1 MLERGRLFAGP
12 GRRRRRRRGD
22 PGPGDGVAGPSRRD
36 HVRVALAGNPNC
48 GKTSLFNALTGA
60 RQHVANYPGVTVE
73 QRTGIAD
80 LGLGR
85 AEIVDLPGTY
95 SLSSFSP
102 EERIAEAELMARP
115 DVVVVVA
122 DSTQLER
129 GLVLLAQVMQ
139 TGANPVLCL
148 NMADEAR
155 AAGQR
160 VDLAQ
165 MERLLGF
172 PVVETEGHRG
182 AGVDGLRAA
191 IARAAG
197 APVSRHKLVLGEELD
212 RALAAVRAALPEP
225 LAREAGAAWT
235 AVRLLLADPEH
246 VERAE
251 SSPGGEAAVAEAGR
265 QRRRLQAA
273 TGRDVSV
280 FVTGRYFGF
289 VDGLLREVRSQRP
302 RVDARALTD
311 RIDAVVV
318 NPWLGL
324 PIFALAMYLVFWL
337 TFAVGE
343 LPMTW
348 IEAAVGWAGRAAGA
362 LWPAGSDSPLRSLV
376 VDGVIGGVG
385 GVLVF
390 LPNIL
395 LLFLGLAFL
404 EDAGY
409 MARAAFLIDHVMH
422 RFGLHGKS
430 FIPMLTGFGCTV
442 PGIMATR
449 TLENERDRL
458 VTMLVLPLM
467 SCGARLPIWMLLI
480 PAFFPAA
487 WRAPMMWLIYL
498 AGIVLALLLALLLRK
513 TLLRGED
520 TPFVMELPPYRL
532 PTLRSVA
539 LKMLDRGGLYL
550 RKAGTTIL
558 GISILLWAATTF
570 PKPASHR
577 VDADIAAGRIV
588 VAEAAAAPAAPDAA
602 VERLAPAA
610 VAARRAAEDLEHSVA
625 GRVGRALEPA
635 FRPLGFD
642 WKVVTA
648 MIGAFAAKEVFV
660 AQMGIVYSVAGAD
673 GAAGG
678 AGPEALRARLAADYP
693 PLVGLSMML
702 FMLVATPC
710 MATVVITRRESGSWR
725 WALLQFGGLTA
736 AGYLLS
742 LAVYQAGRL
751 FV

>member
-1 MLERGRLFAGP
+1 VPSITTSAPAAAAGRGI
-12 GRRRRRRRGD
+12 
-22 PGPGDGVAGPSRRD
+22 
-36 HVRVALAGNPNC
+36 RVALAGNPNC

-73 QRTGIAD
+73 RRTGVCD
-80 LGLGR
+80 LGGR
-85 AEIVDLPGTY
+85 AAEIVDLPGTY

-102 EERIAEAELMARP
+102 EERVAEAELMARP
-115 DVVVVVA
+115 GVVVVVA
-122 DSTQLER
+122 DSTQLDR

-155 AAGQR
+155 AAGQT

-182 AGVDGLRAA
+182 VGVGELRTAIRRAA
-191 IARAAG
+191 ES
-197 APVSRHKLVLGEELD
+197 PVRRHKLVLGEELD
-212 RALAAVRAALPEP
+212 RALAAIRGALPGG
-225 LAREAGAAWT
+225 AGAEPHVAWT

-246 VERAE
+246 VSRIEALE
-251 SSPGGEAAVAEAGR
+251 GGAAAVAEAGR
-265 QRRRLQAA
+265 QRRQLLAA
-273 TGRDVSV
+273 TRRDVSV
-280 FVTGRYFGF
+280 FVTERYFGF
-289 VDGLLREVRSQRP
+289 VDGLLREVRAQRP
-302 RVDARALTD
+302 RVDSRQLTD
-311 RIDAVVV
+311 RIDAIVVHRH
-318 NPWLGL
+318 LGL
-324 PIFALAMYLVFWL
+324 PIFALAMYAVFWL
-337 TFAVGE
+337 TFAAGR
-343 LPMTW
+343 LPMSW
-348 IEAAVGWAGRAAGA
+348 IGAAVGWAGRAAGS
-362 LWPAGSDSPLRSLV
+362 LWPAGSPSLLRSLL
-376 VDGVIGGVG
+376 VDGIIGGVG

-458 VTMLVLPLM
+458 VTLLVLPLM

-480 PAFFPAA
+480 PAFFPSA
-487 WRAPMMWLIYL
+487 WCAPMMWLIY
-498 AGIVLALLLALLLRK
+498 AVGILLALLLSLLLRK
-513 TLLRGED
+513 TLLRGDD

-532 PTLRSVA
+532 PTLRSVV
-539 LKMLDRGGLYL
+539 LKTADRGGLYL
-550 RKAGTTIL
+550 RKAGTTVL

-570 PKPASHR
+570 PRPAAYR
-577 VDADIAAGRIV
+577 VDADVAAGRIV
-588 VAEAAAAPAAPDAA
+588 VASSLSRAAATTAGADGRLTPAD
-602 VERLAPAA
+602 L
-610 VAARRAAEDLEHSVA
+610 AARRAAEDLEYSAA
-625 GRVGRALEPA
+625 GRIGRALEPA

-648 MIGAFAAKEVFV
+648 MIGAAAAKEVFV
-660 AQMGIVYSVAGAD
+660 SQMGIVYSIAGAER
-673 GAAGG
+673 
-678 AGPEALRARLAADYP
+678 GPDALRARLAADYP
-693 PLVGLSMML
+693 PVVGLSMML
-702 FMLVATPC
+702 FLLVAVPC
-710 MATVVITRRESGSWR
+710 MTTVAITRRESGSWR
-725 WALLQFGGLTA
+725 WALLQLGGLTA

-742 LAVYQAGRL
+742 LAVFQIGRL

>member
-1 MLERGRLFAGP
+1 MPDASADAP
-12 GRRRRRRRGD
+12 GRAPARGI
-22 PGPGDGVAGPSRRD
+22 
-36 HVRVALAGNPNC
+36 RVALAGNPNC

-60 RQHVANYPGVTVE
+60 HQHVANYPGVTVE
-73 QRTGIAD
+73 RRTGTCD
-80 LGLGR
+80 LDGLP
-85 AEIVDLPGTY
+85 AAVVDLPGTY

-102 EERIAEAELMARP
+102 EERIAEAELTAGP
-115 DVVVVVA
+115 DVVVLVA

-129 GLVLLAQVMQ
+129 SLVLLAQVMQ
-139 TGANPVLCL
+139 LGVNPVLCL

-155 AAGQR
+155 AAGQT

-182 AGVDGLRAA
+182 VGVAELRAA
-191 IARAAG
+191 VRRAVEHPA
-197 APVSRHKLVLGEELD
+197 SRHKLVLGEELD
-212 RALAAVRAALPEP
+212 RALAAIRAALPVD
-225 LAREAGAAWT
+225 AGAAPGATWT
-235 AVRLLLADPEH
+235 AVRLLLGDPEH
-246 VERAE
+246 VERVE
-251 SSPGGEAAVAEAGR
+251 SLDGGAAAVAEAGR
-265 QRRRLQAA
+265 QRRLLQAG

-280 FVTGRYFGF
+280 FVTERTFGF
-289 VDGLLREVRSQRP
+289 VDGLLREVRTQRP
-302 RVDARALTD
+302 RVDTRQLTD

-324 PIFALAMYLVFWL
+324 PIFALAMYAVFWL
-337 TFAVGE
+337 TFAAGE
-343 LPMTW
+343 PPMAW
-348 IEAAVGWAGRAAGA
+348 LEAAVGWTGRAVGT
-362 LWPAGSDSPLRSLV
+362 LWPAGSASPLRSLV
-376 VDGVIGGVG
+376 VDGLIGGVG

-390 LPNIL
+390 LPNVL

-487 WRAPMMWLIYL
+487 WRAPMMWLVYVT
-498 AGIVLALLLALLLRK
+498 GIGLALLLALLLRK
-513 TLLRGED
+513 TLLRGD
-520 TPFVMELPPYRL
+520 DAPFVMELPPYRL

-539 LKMLDRGGLYL
+539 LKMADRGGLYL

-558 GISILLWAATTF
+558 GISVLLWAATTF
-570 PKPASHR
+570 PKPAAHR
-577 VDADIAAGRIV
+577 VDAAIAAGRIV
-588 VAEAAAAPAAPDAA
+588 VAGTAGAPAPGG
-602 VERLAPAA
+602 VERLTPAD
-610 VAARRAAEDLEHSVA
+610 VAARRAAEDLEYSVT

-642 WKVVTA
+642 RKVVTA
-648 MIGAFAAKEVFV
+648 MIGALAAKEVFV
-660 AQMGIVYSVAGAD
+660 SQMGIVYSIA
-673 GAAGG
+673 G
-678 AGPEALRARLAADYP
+678 AGPAPGAAAPGPGALRARLAADYP
-693 PLVGLSMML
+693 PLVGVSMML
-702 FMLVATPC
+702 FLLVAAPC
-710 MATVVITRRESGSWR
+710 MATVVVTRRESGSWR
-725 WALLQFGGLTA
+725 WALLQLVGLTA
-736 AGYLLS
+736 TGYLLS
-742 LAVYQAGRL
+742 LAVFQAGRL
-751 FV
+751 FT